1 MERKSRN
8 EGAEALVFSHGVT
21 QWIVVDFR
29 FVIGVLSGMKEDVP
43 LLVVMTAIN
52 PVTENVVHH
61 VEGKLPLSNDSQPL
75 SNNVEISDRFSI
87 SY

>member
-43 LLVVMTAIN
+43 LLGVMTAI
-52 PVTENVVHH
+52 T
-61 VEGKLPLSNDSQPL
+61 Q
-75 SNNVEISDRFSI
+75 
-87 SY
+87 